1 MHIRHIRFAA
11 VLLFTVVV
19 PALAQDTA
27 HEQRRDDWQKV
38 DEIFAAMGVRPGAV
52 VADVGAG
59 GGYFTTRLAR
69 AVGESGRVY
78 AVDIGADVIRRLRSR
93 VASEGLQNVELIQ
106 STTDD
111 PKLPA
116 GSLDAALIVNAY
128 HEMTE
133 HQAML
138 TKLKAALKPTGR
150 LVIVEPISPSRRS
163 KTRDQQ
169 TKNHE
174 IGMDFVMQDAKEAGF
189 TQLQARDPFTKRV
202 QGHGDEEWLLVLAP
216 APAETESPGP
226 VQQSENEDWKSPALR
241 ITPEEFKRLSASDVL
256 VLDVRDPDSY
266 RQGHLPGAVLMPLEE
281 LAKPE
286 TAARFAAEKRRLITY
301 CS

>member
-11 VLLFTVVV
+11 VLLFTVAV
-19 PALAQDTA
+19 PALAQNTA
-27 HEQRRDDWQKV
+27 HEQGRDDWQKV

-111 PKLPA
+111 PKLPE

-128 HEMTE
+128 HEMSE

-174 IGMDFVMQDAKEAGF
+174 IGMDYVMQDARAAGF

-216 APAETESPGP
+216 APAETEPPAS

-241 ITPEEFKRLSASDVL
+241 ITPEDFKRLPASDVL

-286 TAARFAAEKRRLITY
+286 TAARLAAEKRRLITY